1 MNYEDFKTR
10 IERAREEMHKSTAA
24 KKGFWGG
31 YITALKDIRD
41 DTQFKPKSKKEKGGK
56 KR

>member
-1 MNYEDFKTR
+1 MNYEDLRER
-10 IERAREEMHKSTAA
+10 IERARAAMHKSTAT

-41 DTQFKPKSKKEKGGK
+41 DTQVE
-56 KR
+56 